1 MSLEG
6 FRVYEFTH
14 AGYTYPV
21 FSRGSGPAVV
31 VIHEVPGVT
40 PEVSGFARRVA
51 DAGFTVY
58 MPSLFGTPGKR
69 FSGGYAGAQILRA
82 CIRREFSVFEANGSS
97 PVVDF
102 LRGLCR
108 AAHEETGGPV
118 GAIGMCLTGNFALAL
133 AVDDFLEAPVLSQPS
148 LPFPVS
154 GRLRRALHLSEQDL
168 AVVKKRVSRDGL
180 KILGM
185 RFTGD
190 PACPAA
196 RFRRLREEFGDGFE
210 AVEIDSS
217 LGNAHRIPRTA
228 HSVVTKDLVD
238 QQGHPTH
245 EALERV
251 LSFFGERLRHGA
263 GGRPKG

>member
-1 MSLEG
+1 MALTDYD
-6 FRVYEFTH
+6 VNEFSY
-14 AGYTYPV
+14 AGYSYPV
-21 FSRGSGPAVV
+21 FRRGSGPAVV
-31 VIHEVPGVT
+31 VIHEVPGLT
-40 PEVSGFARRVA
+40 PEVVAFADRVA
-51 DAGFTVY
+51 EAGFTVF

-69 FSGGYAGAQILRA
+69 FSAAYAGKQIARA
-82 CIRREFSVFEANGSS
+82 CIRREFAVFEANGSS

-133 AVDDFLEAPVLSQPS
+133 CVDDFLQAPVLSQPS

-154 GRLRRALHLSEQDL
+154 GRLRRALHLSAQDL
-168 AVVKKRVSRDGL
+168 AVVRERVSRQGL

-185 RFTGD
+185 RFSAD

-196 RFRRLREEFGDGFE
+196 RFERLGEEFGDAFE
-210 AVEIDSS
+210 AIEIDSS
-217 LGNAHRIPRTA
+217 RGNAHRIPATA

-238 QQGHPTH
+238 REGHPTR
-245 EALERV
+245 EALQRV
-251 LSFFGERLRHGA
+251 LSFFAERLGTEAGERPEG
-263 GGRPKG
+263 